1 MGGGG
6 PSQTSSRGGGR
17 RAYSRQGGRGSS
29 NKQPI
34 TFGGLGVQRSIQR
47 FAGLCHNCGIM
58 SSLRPVSV
66 RYKETP
72 RGPANP
78 MQAPGPNP
86 CPALVTCAW
95 RSWLARRSHNTK
107 NVITRSAVGHPK
119 VVTSSLTAHSFVHCV
134 LLQQAKLVLLHPAHI
149 GHTPLHPPPHH
160 HHHTAHALTCDG
172 CASVARCTRRMP
184 PPPHTHTC
192 QPHLKARCTSCVR
205 ALSCLCT
212 ALFTCRHCFL
222 CLAFQVMAVSVR
234 GKVYKLRVRTPPTS
248 APPHLCCLAVD
259 TELCSP
265 LPPQIPAGDGCVC
278 SWQGVQAACAQW
290 A

>member
-1 MGGGG
+1 
-6 PSQTSSRGGGR
+6 
-17 RAYSRQGGRGSS
+17 
-29 NKQPI
+29 
-34 TFGGLGVQRSIQR
+34 
-47 FAGLCHNCGIM
+47 
-58 SSLRPVSV
+58 
-66 RYKETP
+66 
-72 RGPANP
+72 
-78 MQAPGPNP
+78 
-86 CPALVTCAW
+86 
-95 RSWLARRSHNTK
+95 
-107 NVITRSAVGHPK
+107 VGHPK
-119 VVTSSLTAHSFVHCV
+119 VVSSSLTAPSFVHCV
-134 LLQQAKLVLLHPAHI
+134 LLQQATLVLLHPAHI
-149 GHTPLHPPPHH
+149 GHTPVILLQHWPHPAAPPTTTTT
-160 HHHTAHALTCDG
+160 TAHALTCDG

-265 LPPQIPAGDGCVC
+265 LPPNPCR
-278 SWQGVQAACAQW
+278 
-290 A
+290 